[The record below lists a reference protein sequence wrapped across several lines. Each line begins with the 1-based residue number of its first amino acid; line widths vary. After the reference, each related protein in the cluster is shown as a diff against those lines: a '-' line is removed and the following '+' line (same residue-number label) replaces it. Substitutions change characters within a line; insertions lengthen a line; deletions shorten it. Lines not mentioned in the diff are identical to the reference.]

1 MRKPRKL
8 KPDATY
14 HVTATI
20 NKEEKIFN
28 KDDIKDM
35 FLQVT
40 NEAKLKYNFELTN
53 FCIIENHIEFIVKPI
68 KDSLS
73 RIMQWILGVFAMR
86 YNHKHHLKGHV
97 WYDRFKSR
105 IIETEE
111 EIEASF
117 KSISQKP
124 VIVGLAKKTSQYKY
138 CGISLIIK
146 GIFDLIT
153 KPPQNLLKLALN
165 Y

>member
-8 KPDATY
+8 KPNATY
-14 HVTATI
+14 HITATI

-28 KDDIKDM
+28 KDNIKDL
-35 FLQVT
+35 FLKVT

-53 FCIIENHIEFIVKPI
+53 FCIIENHIEFILKPI

-73 RIMQWILGVFAMR
+73 KIMQWILSVFAMR
-86 YNHKHHLKGHV
+86 YNYKHHLKGHV
-97 WYDRFKSR
+97 WYDRFKSK
-105 IIETEE
+105 IIESEK
-111 EIEASF
+111 EIEIVF

-124 VIVGLAKKTSQYKY
+124 VEAKLIEKVSEYKY

-146 GIFDLIT
+146 GIFDLIK
-153 KPPQNLLKLALN
+153 KPPQNLLELAFS

>member
-8 KPDATY
+8 KPNATY
-14 HVTATI
+14 HITATI

-28 KDDIKDM
+28 KDNIKDL
-35 FLQVT
+35 FLKVT

-53 FCIIENHIEFIVKPI
+53 FCIIENHIEFILKPI

-73 RIMQWILGVFAMR
+73 KIMQWILSVFAMR
-86 YNHKHHLKGHV
+86 YNHIHNLKGHV

-105 IIETEE
+105 IIETIE
-111 EIEASF
+111 EIEVSF

-124 VIVGLAKKTSQYKY
+124 VEAKLAKKASEYKY

-146 GIFDLIT
+146 GLFDLIE
-153 KPPQNLLKLALN
+153 KPPQNLLELAFS

>member
-8 KPDATY
+8 KPNATY

-28 KDDIKDM
+28 KDNIKDM
-35 FLQVT
+35 FLIVI
-40 NEAKLKYNFELTN
+40 NEANLKYNFELTN
-53 FCIIENHIEFIVKPI
+53 FCIIENHIEFILKPI

-73 RIMQWILGVFAMR
+73 KIMQWILGVFAMR

-111 EIEASF
+111 EIEDSF

-124 VIVGLAKKTSQYKY
+124 VVAGLTKKASEYKY

-146 GIFDLIT
+146 EIFDLIK
-153 KPPQNLLKLALN
+153 KPPQNLLKLALS

>member
-8 KPDATY
+8 KPNATY
-14 HVTATI
+14 HITATI
-20 NKEEKIFN
+20 NREEKIF
-28 KDDIKDM
+28 KTDEIKDM

-40 NEAKLKYNFELTN
+40 SEANIKYSFELTN
-53 FCIIENHIEFIVKPI
+53 FCIIDNRIEFILKPT
-68 KDSLS
+68 KESLS
-73 RIMQWILGVFAMR
+73 KIMQWILGVFAMR

-105 IIETEE
+105 IIETVE
-111 EIEASF
+111 EIEEAFTSV
-117 KSISQKP
+117 SQKP
-124 VIVGLAKKTSQYKY
+124 VIVGLAKKASLYKY

-146 GIFDLIT
+146 EIFDLIK
-153 KPPQNLLKLALN
+153 KPPQNLLELAFS